1 MPLISDYVHSSEK
14 AMIVNIS
21 LSFLCNSYF
30 HIFTF
35 LQGGLRAVVWTDTF
49 QTFIVIA
56 GLIAITVLGA
66 KDLGGI
72 DKVWNIADKGGR
84 IFFIE

>member
-1 MPLISDYVHSSEK
+1 
-14 AMIVNIS
+14 MIVNIL
-21 LSFLCNSYF
+21 LSSQY
-30 HIFTF
+30 HILTF

-72 DKVWNIADKGGR
+72 EKVWKIADKGGR
-84 IFFIE
+84 IYFIE